1 MSRREKIF
9 VFMAVL
15 AVLYGGYSLFIA
27 SPAGKSKPATVSRSV
42 SKEIKAV
49 NKNRLVKEI
58 SDVLEESESA
68 RAEAYIALRTE
79 EEWTDDPFS
88 ASNMSASKRTG
99 KAVRSMR
106 EGDFVYSGYL
116 EIGKKKVAIINGMDY
131 QVGDELEMSGY
142 KVKRISSSSVVVVDK
157 RGGGK
162 ITVPFLKED

>member
-1 MSRREKIF
+1 MSRRENFF

-15 AVLYGGYSLFIA
+15 AILYGAYNFFIA
-27 SPAGKSKPATVSRSV
+27 SPAAKSKPATVNRGV
-42 SKEIKAV
+42 GKEIKAV

-58 SDVLEESESA
+58 SDVLRESESA
-68 RAEAYIALRTE
+68 RAEAYIALRAE
-79 EEWTDDPFS
+79 EGWANDPFS
-88 ASNMSASKRTG
+88 APNMFASKRAG

-106 EGDFVYSGYL
+106 EGNFVYSGYL
-116 EIGKKKVAIINGMDY
+116 EVGRRKVAIINGMDY

-142 KVKRISSSSVVVVDK
+142 KVKRINPSSVVVVDK

>member
-15 AVLYGGYSLFIA
+15 AVLYGAYSFFIA
-27 SPAGKSKPATVSRSV
+27 SPAGKSKPATVSRGV

-58 SDVLEESESA
+58 SDVLKERESA
-68 RAEAYIALRTE
+68 RAEAYIALRAE

-88 ASNMSASKRTG
+88 ASNISASKRTG
-99 KAVRSMR
+99 RSMR
-106 EGDFVYSGYL
+106 EGNFVYSGYL

-142 KVKRISSSSVVVVDK
+142 KVKRISSSSVIIVDK